1 MNRAVSL
8 KKKKDQTKENKQGAD
23 AQGGGSRIAQAYE
36 SGPMDLD
43 LIPDKDVGSRGPSK
57 TSKANDRSRSK
68 LNDSNDS
75 SNEKPK
81 DKTYS
86 YVRSKRQVQTILKD
100 KFDLGAAQLETDNM
114 NLVKRLNGHLLE
126 LDKLNE
132 EKRTM
137 S

>member
-8 KKKKDQTKENKQGAD
+8 KKKKDQTKENKGAD
-23 AQGGGSRIAQAYE
+23 AQGGGSRTGHAYE
-36 SGPMDLD
+36 SGPIELD
-43 LIPDKDVGSRGPSK
+43 LIPDKDVGSRGPSRI
-57 TSKANDRSRSK
+57 SKANDRSRSK

-100 KFDLGAAQLETDNM
+100 KFDMGAAQLETDNM

-132 EKRTM
+132 EKRKM